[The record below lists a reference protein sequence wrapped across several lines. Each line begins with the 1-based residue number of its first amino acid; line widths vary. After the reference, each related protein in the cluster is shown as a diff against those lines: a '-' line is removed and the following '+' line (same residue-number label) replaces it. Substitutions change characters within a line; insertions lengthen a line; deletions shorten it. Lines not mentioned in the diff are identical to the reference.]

1 MHLII
6 SIQLHDRL
14 GLISGWV
21 FGGMGHEIFTH
32 TQRERERE
40 REREVT
46 EDEFT
51 AISETETIGGSVK
64 GLACKKREREMTG
77 CVPYPNPSPLNLA
90 KNC

>member
-21 FGGMGHEIFTH
+21 FGGMGHEIFT
-32 TQRERERE
+32 QSERE

-51 AISETETIGGSVK
+51 AISETRKQLVARSK
-64 GLACKKREREMTG
+64 D
-77 CVPYPNPSPLNLA
+77 PLNLA

>member
-32 TQRERERE
+32 RERERE

-51 AISETETIGGSVK
+51 AISETRKQLVARSK
-64 GLACKKREREMTG
+64 D
-77 CVPYPNPSPLNLA
+77 PLNLA